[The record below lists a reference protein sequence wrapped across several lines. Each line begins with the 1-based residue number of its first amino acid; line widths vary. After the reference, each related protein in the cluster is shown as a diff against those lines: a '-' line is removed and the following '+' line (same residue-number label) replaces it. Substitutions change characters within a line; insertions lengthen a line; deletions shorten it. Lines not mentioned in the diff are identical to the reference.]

1 MNKAYLL
8 IGGNLGRIKENLA
21 KARAQIEDEI
31 GSIEAASSL
40 YQTAAWGLENQP
52 DFLNQVLLIYTEM
65 TAEEMLGKMLRIE
78 QRLGRIREIKNG
90 PRVIDIDLLFF
101 NDQRIDLPHLKV
113 PHPLLHTRNFTL
125 FPLFELAPDLLHPV
139 LNKTVRELLAQSPDT
154 LPVQKLPA

>member
-8 IGGNLGRIKENLA
+8 IGGNLGRVKENLA
-21 KARAQIEDEI
+21 KARAQIEGEI

-65 TAEEMLGKMLRIE
+65 TAEETLRKMLRIE
-78 QRLGRIREIKNG
+78 QRLGRIREVKNG
-90 PRVIDIDLLFF
+90 PRIIDIDLLFF
-101 NDQRIDLPHLKV
+101 NDQMIDLPHLKV

-125 FPLFELAPDLLHPV
+125 FPLFELAPDFLHPV
-139 LNKTVRELLAQSPDT
+139 LKKTVRELLAQSPDT
-154 LPVQKLPA
+154 LAVQKLPA